1 MVVEMDL
8 LFLVCLFAAGYFQT
22 HSQRQ
27 QAAKETEPVQKKKG
41 KEDLGSRQG
50 LNCELSG

>member
-1 MVVEMDL
+1 MDL

-27 QAAKETEPVQKKKG
+27 QAAKETEPVQKKERKG
-41 KEDLGSRQG
+41 RPGIKAGS
-50 LNCELSG
+50 EL